1 MIAPQLWLEPF
12 VGISVDLILYPLW
25 FLVILSS
32 GRLNEFFKFNKQDIF
47 FVAFI
52 AWIILSA
59 AANPIHGLTT
69 AYIVAYIKMFV
80 LYRLIIL
87 SINSSDDIRKTA
99 SNLIFLAFVIAV
111 EAIMHKYGDSGLGW
125 AGQTLGW
132 VDPSVLEAGGT
143 GRTRWVGIF
152 DGPGVFCVLFTTAL
166 PFVLRFLD
174 KSSKFSSKFFGF
186 LLLLVFLLA
195 IWTTGSRGGFLG
207 TLAIFGV
214 YGMNRMKISFGS
226 MIKIGA
232 LLVMVYVMAPS
243 HLTAVKDQNKSAQHR
258 VDMWVQ
264 GIEMVQQ
271 NPVFGIGQGNFQQYT
286 GSLIAH
292 NSAIEIMGEKGLP
305 GLFFWIAMIYLAF
318 KSIYLILQITQDA
331 AYISILTAISISMI
345 GYIVSSMFVT
355 LEYETFYFLLALP
368 RALVRHHKID
378 IEFNKKDFKIVSAT
392 VIVFFIALKAF
403 VMLYY

>member
-25 FLVILSS
+25 FLVILFS

-52 AWIILSA
+52 AWIIISTL
-59 AANPIHGLTT
+59 ANPIHELATSW
-69 AYIVAYIKMFV
+69 IVAYIKMFI
-80 LYRLIIL
+80 LYRLIVL
-87 SINSSDDIRKTA
+87 SINNKDDIRKTA
-99 SNLIFLAFVIAV
+99 SSLIFLAFVIAV

-132 VDPSVLEAGGT
+132 VDQSVTEAGGT

-166 PFVLRFLD
+166 PFVMRFLD
-174 KSSKFSSKFFGF
+174 KTSKPSMKFYGF

-226 MIKIGA
+226 MMKIGA
-232 LLVMVYVMAPS
+232 LLMVVYVMAPS

-258 VDMWVQ
+258 VDMWIQ

-271 NPVFGIGQGNFQQYT
+271 NPLFGIGKGNFKRYS

-292 NSAIEIMGEKGLP
+292 NSAIEIMGEHGLP
-305 GLFFWIAMIYLAF
+305 GIFFWVAMIYLAF
-318 KSIYLILQITQDA
+318 KSIYLILQTTEDA
-331 AYISILTAISISMI
+331 AYISILTAISISII

-368 RALVRHHKID
+368 RALVRHHNID
-378 IEFNKKDFKIVSAT
+378 IEFKKKDFKIVSAL
-392 VIVFFIALKAF
+392 VIGFFIALKSF